1 MSDTLTSI
9 CVSTADCLALVERSP
24 AAVAV
29 KDKAAWLALFA
40 RYNLVED
47 PVGSAPQ
54 ISGIY
59 DRRMGYRGSDRLSR
73 FFDTFIAPNT
83 IRFHVDRDVVCG
95 LHVVRDLTIEITMAP
110 QVVVHVPVHLLYEL
124 TLEGD
129 VLKIFRL
136 AAHWEFWPMLKQQ
149 AASGWPFVRVGSA
162 SALRLLQHMG
172 IAGMAGYMRAL
183 VERRRVRQG
192 ADREVRTVLQH
203 RARCQRCSASS
214 PATISRSLFP
224 MQGRDY
230 RSQTVPGRGVRCALP
245 SCWQPVTW
253 YRRRW
258 ITSARTT
265 YSRVWRYSNWTGAV
279 CALWR
284 CPSIG
289 PSLYNRVSR
298 FRYTGYP

>member
-1 MSDTLTSI
+1 
-9 CVSTADCLALVERSP
+9 VERSP

-59 DRRMGYRGSDRLSR
+59 DHRLGYRGSDRLSR

-95 LHVVRDLTIEITMAP
+95 LHVVRDLTIEIIMAP

-183 VERRRVRQG
+183 SSVGAPGKERIARFAQYFNKGEVPALQRLFARHDIEIAFPHAGPRLSIADCARQG
-192 ADREVRTVLQH
+192 GEMRFTKLLAAGNVVSATVDYQRADNIIPGVALFELDR
-203 RARCQRCSASS
+203 
-214 PATISRSLFP
+214 RSLRIVALSF
-224 MQGRDY
+224 Y
-230 RSQTVPGRGVRCALP
+230 WSQSV
-245 SCWQPVTW
+245 
-253 YRRRW
+253 
-258 ITSARTT
+258 
-265 YSRVWRYSNWTGAV
+265 
-279 CALWR
+279 
-284 CPSIG
+284 
-289 PSLYNRVSR
+289 
-298 FRYTGYP
+298 